1 MTRRTRTFGP
11 KLRQEKIAEVVR
23 RQGKVS
29 VDDLC
34 ARFKTSHETI
44 RRDLTALAE
53 AGTVQKIHG
62 GAKLPGGELEGPFRE
77 RMRRNAVG
85 KRIIA
90 KKVANL
96 VSPGETVFID
106 TGSTT
111 LMCAEEIAKVAG
123 LTVIT
128 NSTSI
133 ATILAEQ
140 GSAAAVFLLGGR
152 FDADNRET
160 LGPIAIG
167 QVQMFHAD
175 HALITVG
182 ALDADAGATNFSFD
196 EAQIARA
203 MLDNS
208 NNIIVLSDA
217 SKFGRT
223 AACKVCSLDRIDGL
237 VTDRKPSGRLEA
249 ALARAEVR
257 VH

>member
-1 MTRRTRTFGP
+1 MRRARTLGP

-23 RQGKVS
+23 QQGKVS
-29 VDDLC
+29 VDNLC
-34 ARFKTSHETI
+34 ARFNTSHETI

-62 GAKLPGGELEGPFRE
+62 GAKLPGGEAEGPFRE

-90 KKVANL
+90 RKVANL
-96 VSPGETVFID
+96 VTPGETIFID

-111 LMCAEEIAKVAG
+111 LMCAEEIAKVNG

-128 NSTSI
+128 NSSYI
-133 ATILAEQ
+133 AKILADE
-140 GSAAAVFLLGGR
+140 GNAAAVFLLGGR
-152 FDADNRET
+152 YDADNRET
-160 LGPIAIG
+160 LGPMAIG

-175 HALITVG
+175 RALLTIG
-182 ALDADAGATNFSFD
+182 ALDAEAGATSFNFD

-203 MLDNS
+203 MLDNA

-223 AACKVCSLDRIDGL
+223 AACKVCPLERIDAL
-237 VTDRKPSGRLEA
+237 VTDRKPSGPLEA
-249 ALARAEVR
+249 ALAQAEVT

>member
-1 MTRRTRTFGP
+1 MTRRPRTFGP
-11 KLRQEKIAEVVR
+11 KLRQERIAEIVR
-23 RQGKVS
+23 RQGKVT

-34 ARFKTSHETI
+34 TRFKTSHETI

-53 AGTVQKIHG
+53 AGSVQKIHG
-62 GAKLPGGELEGPFRE
+62 GAKIPGGVAEGPFRE

-90 KKVANL
+90 EKVAGL

-111 LMCAEEIAKVAG
+111 LMCAEEIAKVSG

-128 NSTSI
+128 NSAQI
-133 ATILAEQ
+133 AALVAEQ
-140 GSAAAVFLLGGR
+140 GNAEAVFLLGGR

-160 LGPIAIG
+160 IGPMTIG

-175 HALITVG
+175 HALITVA
-182 ALDADAGATNFSFD
+182 ALDAEAGATNFSFE
-196 EAQIARA
+196 EAQVARA
-203 MLDNS
+203 MLDNAS
-208 NNIIVLSDA
+208 NLIVLSDA

-223 AACKVCSLDRIDGL
+223 AACKVCSLERIDGL
-237 VTDRKPSGRLEA
+237 VSDRKPPGELEA
-249 ALARAEVR
+249 ALARADVR